1 MKRECTCAIC
11 GAKFIAGRK
20 GALFCSKECRY
31 QYQKVYNREWYHMHK
46 KAVNE
51 RQNERRAE
59 KRRCA
64 KPDTIIAIGYA
75 ERQIANTLK
84 MAGRVSTEL

>member
-1 MKRECTCAIC
+1 
-11 GAKFIAGRK
+11 
-20 GALFCSKECRY
+20 
-31 QYQKVYNREWYHMHK
+31 MHK

-59 KRRCA
+59 KRRKA
-64 KPDTIIAIGYA
+64 KPDTIIAVGYA